1 MKTMLQP
8 TMKHPD
14 LGCLTCGTSTAAGWP
29 APKARRT
36 TSWARL
42 AAAAFTL
49 LAGFVLAA
57 PSQAATCTISPQN
70 PSVNTGGSVN
80 WSATYT
86 GFSGTPN
93 YSWTFQGGNPS
104 SSTSSTRTVS
114 YANAGN
120 FTTSLHLTRFST
132 TADCS
137 TSVTVSTPDTQ
148 NPSTPQNLTATAVS
162 SSQINLTWSASTDN
176 VGVTNYRVYRCTGSS
191 CTPTSQIATPTTN
204 SYNDTGRSS
213 NTTYRYRVR
222 PKTRPIT

>member
-1 MKTMLQP
+1 MQ
-8 TMKHPD
+8 HPD
-14 LGCLTCGTSTAAGWP
+14 LGCSTCGTSTAAGWP
-29 APKARRT
+29 APQARRT

-57 PSQAATCTISPQN
+57 PSQAATCTISPQT

-132 TADCS
+132 TADPARRPLR
-137 TSVTVSTPDTQ
+137 SVRRTPRTR
-148 NPSTPQNLTATAVS
+148 STPQNLTATAVS
-162 SSQINLTWSASTDN
+162 SSQINLAWSASTDN

-204 SYNDTGRSS
+204 SYNDTGRSA
-213 NTTYRYRVR
+213 NTTYRYPGAGRR
-222 PKTRPIT
+222 RGP